1 MRSRRVTNP
10 PTLVSAARC
19 AAGRPAKKTNGSA
32 HAGMSGTPSTREAS
46 APRVFTSGLRPSAYR
61 VTDGRRIR
69 TGTPI
74 REDDDVSNECGEAV
88 LESLAGSTAMP
99 FIDTSAL
106 EVIER
111 LPGWYGRYFH
121 SPSMTFAH
129 YDFKGGSSI
138 HEHFHPQEEVYEVIE
153 GELELTIDGV
163 KQVARPGVVGVVPS
177 NVPHS
182 VKALTDGRAIIVD
195 YPLRTDMGERRS

>member
-1 MRSRRVTNP
+1 MKSPFQIFGRLGLIRASECYNP
-10 PTLVSAARC
+10 HT
-19 AAGRPAKKTNGSA
+19 GSI
-32 HAGMSGTPSTREAS
+32 S
-46 APRVFTSGLRPSAYR
+46 
-61 VTDGRRIR
+61 
-69 TGTPI
+69 
-74 REDDDVSNECGEAV
+74 
-88 LESLAGSTAMP
+88 MP

-129 YDFKGGSSI
+129 YDFKRGSSI

-153 GELELTIDGV
+153 GELELTIEGV
-163 KQVARPGVVGVVPS
+163 NRVARPGIVGIVPS
-177 NVPHS
+177 NARHS

-195 YPLRTDMGERRS
+195 YPSRDMGETRS